1 MFINTLGYINVYQNL
16 GDMNVD
22 VDDSLVDIDVDNFF
36 GDIDVDNFFGDI
48 DVDNCKDDDSYCVS
62 QRFCIISWA
71 WEYYYDESRIRSY
84 HWLILSL
91 VFVVSLLVLLSFL
104 RGKHQEVDTNKE
116 KEGQVGIGGS
126 NMS

>member
-22 VDDSLVDIDVDNFF
+22 VNDSLVDIDVDN
-36 GDIDVDNFFGDI
+36 
-48 DVDNCKDDDSYCVS
+48 CKDDNSYCVS

-71 WEYYYDESRIRSY
+71 WEYYYDESRRSY
-84 HWLILSL
+84 YWLILSL

-104 RGKHQEVDTNKE
+104 RGRGLIPIKKR
-116 KEGQVGIGGS
+116 KGK
-126 NMS
+126 

>member
-71 WEYYYDESRIRSY
+71 WEYYYDESRRSY
-84 HWLILSL
+84 YWLIIGICCF
-91 VFVVSLLVLLSFL
+91 FVGVAIFSQ
-104 RGKHQEVDTNKE
+104 RERVDTNKE